1 MTKRTRAL
9 DITPHVKKLV
19 WERDGGKCILCGSQF
34 TAMPNAHYI
43 SRAHSGLGVEQNIV
57 TLCMDC
63 HHAYDNTAKRTAFE
77 VVAGGVHF
85 AGGKD
90 DGATHGTP
98 QTGAQHAQEPLRTNP
113 AAADVQQEEFAVID
127 DSGDLLF

>member
-1 MTKRTRAL
+1 MDMTKRTRAL

-63 HHAYDNTAKRTAFE
+63 HHAYDNTAKRTALKE
-77 VVAGGVHF
+77 CIREYLMQWYP
-85 AGGKD
+85 D
-90 DGATHGTP
+90 WD
-98 QTGAQHAQEPLRTNP
+98 
-113 AAADVQQEEFAVID
+113 EEQLIYRK
-127 DSGDLLF
+127 